1 MFLVLFV
8 LFALAV
14 IAICTAKSCDYEIL
28 LYIGAIIIVLEL
40 IGAICYA
47 LAYYPAEYTCEKKAK
62 MLGIEYKYDL
72 IGGCFIRDEKGW
84 FEYNQQRVV
93 R

>member
-8 LFALAV
+8 LFALA
-14 IAICTAKSCDYEIL
+14 ITAICISKSCDYEIL

-40 IGAICYA
+40 IGAVCYA
-47 LAYYPAEYTCEKKAK
+47 LAFYPAEYTCEKKAK
-62 MLGIEYKYDL
+62 MLGVEYKYDL
-72 IGGCFIRDEKGW
+72 YGGCFIRDEKGW
-84 FEYNQQRVV
+84 FEYNQQRVI